1 MKHILAVCDS
11 ESGYAYGLAD
21 YLSTKK
27 GFPFEVQ
34 VFTSSGRMK
43 EFTQTHPLSVAL
55 VAEKDYCEDMKELP
69 IEQMILLGEE
79 KRRRGDAIPVIWK
92 YQSCEKMAKE
102 LLDRVAGEGII
113 GRPVGAKNQMKLI
126 GVYSPVGRCLKTS
139 FSFLMGQ
146 LLGKKHRVLYL
157 NMESYSGLGRLL
169 KREFSTDMAELIY
182 YLQNTPDNFGY
193 RLGSMIEQI
202 GGVDVMP
209 PFHSFLDFISVTG
222 EEWIKMFKEIER
234 GSDYEYVILDL
245 SDGIQNL
252 FDVLRLCDLV
262 YTLGQEDGFAAAKI
276 EQYKEV
282 LKKSNYSDIWDKT
295 KHYTIPYFKDLPGG
309 LLQLTYTELAD
320 YVKKKIEE
328 DLHEGQAE

>member
-11 ESGYAYGLAD
+11 ETEYAYGLVD
-21 YLSTKK
+21 YLSTRK

-34 VFTSSGRMK
+34 VFTSADRLMK
-43 EFTQTHPLSVAL
+43 FTATHPLAVAL
-55 VAEKDYCEDMKELP
+55 VARKDYREEIRKLSIDQ
-69 IEQMILLGEE
+69 IILLEE
-79 KRRRGDAIPVIWK
+79 DRGNKSGSEPTIWK

-102 LLDRVAGEGII
+102 ILDQIAGEGII
-113 GRPVGAKNQMKLI
+113 GRPLAGGKPMKLI
-126 GVYSPVGRCLKTS
+126 GIYSPVGKCLKTS
-139 FSFLMGQ
+139 FSFVLGQ

-157 NMESYSGLGRLL
+157 NMESYSGLGTLL
-169 KREFSTDMAELIY
+169 KRDFTTDMGELIY

-193 RLGSMIEQI
+193 RLGSMVEQV
-202 GGVDVMP
+202 GGMDILP

-222 EEWIKMFKEIER
+222 EEWIRLFKEIER

-262 YTLGQEDGFAAAKI
+262 YTLGREDGFAMAKI
-276 EQYKEV
+276 EQYREV
-282 LKKSNYSDIWDKT
+282 LKRSSYEDVWEKT
-295 KHYTIPYFKDLPGG
+295 KQHTFPYFKDLPEG

-320 YVKKKIEE
+320 CVKERIEE
-328 DLHEGQAE
+328 DFYDG

>member
-34 VFTSSGRMK
+34 VFTSSMRME
-43 EFTQTHPLSVAL
+43 EFAGTHPLSVAL
-55 VAEKDYCEDMKELP
+55 VAEKDYYEDMQALS
-69 IEQMILLGEE
+69 IDQIILLGEA
-79 KRRRGDAIPVIWK
+79 RRRREDRLPVIWK
-92 YQSCEKMAKE
+92 YQSCEKMVKE

-113 GRPVGAKNQMKLI
+113 GRPPDTKNQMKLI
-126 GVYSPVGRCLKTS
+126 GIYSPVGRCLKTS

-146 LLGKKHRVLYL
+146 LLSKKHRVLYL

-169 KREFSTDMAELIY
+169 KREFSTDMAELVY

-193 RLGSMIEQI
+193 RLGSMVEQI
-202 GGVDVMP
+202 GGLDIMP

-222 EEWIKMFKEIER
+222 EEWIRMSKEIER

-262 YTLGQEDGFAAAKI
+262 YTLGREDGFSMAKI
-276 EQYKEV
+276 EQYREV
-282 LKKSNYSDIWDKT
+282 LRRSSYPDIWEKT
-295 KHYTIPYFKDLPGG
+295 KHYTVPDFKDLPEG
-309 LLQLTYTELAD
+309 LLQLTYTELAE
-320 YVKKKIEE
+320 YVKQRIEE
-328 DLHEGQAE
+328 DLHEG